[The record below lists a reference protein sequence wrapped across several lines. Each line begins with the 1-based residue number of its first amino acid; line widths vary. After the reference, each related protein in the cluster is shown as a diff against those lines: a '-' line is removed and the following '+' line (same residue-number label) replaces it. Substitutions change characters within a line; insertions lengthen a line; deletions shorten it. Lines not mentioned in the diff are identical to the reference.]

1 MINYYE
7 LLQVPNFSNEDTI
20 KSSYKTLMLKHH
32 PDKGGDSSLFQQIK
46 EAYDILKDIE
56 SKKDYD
62 NQLMYYIIG
71 INH

>member
-32 PDKGGDSSLFQQIK
+32 PDKGGDVEIVFSFRS
-46 EAYDILKDIE
+46 
-56 SKKDYD
+56 
-62 NQLMYYIIG
+62 YYIIKSELFPFTSFRP
-71 INH
+71 IFQRYNL